1 MVGNNQ
7 LREGFSATEDNVAA
21 YLAGEEEADPLQPLD
36 AFSP

>member
-21 YLAGEEEADPLQPLD
+21 FLAREEEAELLQRPD

>member
-7 LREGFSATEDNVAA
+7 LREGLLAAEDNVAPF
-21 YLAGEEEADPLQPLD
+21 LAREDEASLLQRLD